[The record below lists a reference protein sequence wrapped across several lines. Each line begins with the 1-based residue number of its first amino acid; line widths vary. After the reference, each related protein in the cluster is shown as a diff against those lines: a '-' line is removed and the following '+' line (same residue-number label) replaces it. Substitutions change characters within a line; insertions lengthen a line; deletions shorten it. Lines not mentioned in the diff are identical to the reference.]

1 MVHRIN
7 ITLSDE
13 LHERLK
19 PFKDTLNISAIC
31 QRAVDTVIS
40 FEEAKAKAM
49 SKRAK
54 TIVGLR
60 QEAKNIHDEWF
71 QQGKK
76 DALSFGGDISYE
88 SFVEIE
94 GFEGGEE
101 EAIELANDSCDWMRE
116 WAEVDVPQKWQPKY
130 FLGLIEGAKE
140 FWLDIKDEVN
150 DA

>member
-31 QRAVDTVIS
+31 QIAVDTVIS

-60 QEAKNIHDEWF
+60 QDAKNVHDEWF
-71 QQGKK
+71 QLGKK
-76 DALSFGGDISYE
+76 DALTFGGDINYE
-88 SFVEIE
+88 SFVEVE
-94 GFEGGEE
+94 GFEGGEK
-101 EAIELANDSCDWMRE
+101 EAIELASDSCGWMME
-116 WAEVDVPQKWQPKY
+116 WAEDDVPQKWQPKY

-150 DA
+150 EA

>member
-31 QRAVDTVIS
+31 QKAVETVIS

-49 SKRAK
+49 SKREQ

-60 QEAKNIHDEWF
+60 QEAKNVHNEWF
-71 QQGKK
+71 QLGRK
-76 DALSFGGDISYE
+76 DALSMGGDISYE
-88 SFVEIE
+88 NFVEIE

-101 EAIELANDSCDWMRE
+101 EAIELASDSCDWMRE
-116 WAEVDVPQKWQPKY
+116 WAEEDVPKKWQPKY